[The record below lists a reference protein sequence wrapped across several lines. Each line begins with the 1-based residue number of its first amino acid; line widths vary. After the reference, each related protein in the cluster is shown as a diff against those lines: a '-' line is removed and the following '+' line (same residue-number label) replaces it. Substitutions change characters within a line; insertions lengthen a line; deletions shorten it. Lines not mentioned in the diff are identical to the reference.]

1 MKIYKFVYNVIIL
14 KIIYTDNLDIR
25 KEILFLLIHNF
36 KKYKIYIF
44 KVIEIIFVYLSIFL
58 DDYI

>member
-25 KEILFLLIHNF
+25 KEILFLLKHNF
-36 KKYKIYIF
+36 KQYKKF
-44 KVIEIIFVYLSIFL
+44 KVNIFIYLYIFL
-58 DDYI
+58 DDYIK